1 MNTESNININ
11 GEMMRV
17 RAEEMKMCA
26 VTIGNTQYIAPQA
39 VAKLIADLAD
49 QLRVEQQ
56 RRRKDDEDILRFIK
70 KHASYIAYN
79 LGGGE
84 KERVSGNPAF
94 CGENLLKYPVD
105 HQVPLPDGVEYDDG
119 RKTQDFKQVVAERI
133 YLALSRVRDMRGK
146 MLEKLDGSEP
156 SDPAVFS

>member
-11 GEMMRV
+11 GEMVRI

-26 VTIGNTQYIAPQA
+26 VTIGNTQYTAPQA
-39 VAKLIADLAD
+39 VAKLIADLSD
-49 QLRVEQQ
+49 QLRAEQQ

-70 KHASYIAYN
+70 KHAGYIAYI

-84 KERVSGNPAF
+84 KERIDGNPAF
-94 CGENLLKYPVD
+94 HGGNLLKYPAD
-105 HQVPLPDGVEYDDG
+105 HQVPLPDGIEYDDG

-133 YLALSRVRDMRGK
+133 YLALERVRGMRGK

-156 SDPAVFS
+156 SDPTMFS

>member
-11 GEMMRV
+11 GKMVRV

-26 VTIGNTQYIAPQA
+26 VTIGNTQYTAPQA
-39 VAKLIADLAD
+39 VVKLIADLSD

-56 RRRKDDEDILRFIK
+56 RRRKDDEDILRFMK
-70 KHASYIAYN
+70 KHASYIAYI

-94 CGENLLKYPVD
+94 HGENLLKYPAD
-105 HQVPLPDGVEYDDG
+105 HQVPLPNGVEYDDG

-133 YLALSRVRDMRGK
+133 YLALERVIGMRGK

-156 SDPAVFS
+156 SDPTMFS